1 MERRHRIAMMYNEAF
16 ASLGAHLTVPKVKSD
31 RGSVWA
37 QYTVLVKDRDGFA
50 NALKAKGVPTSVHYP
65 SPLHWQPVYKDWKRE
80 FEKLPINT
88 ETILVGHSAGG
99 AFLVRWLGENNQ
111 KIRKL
116 ILVAPGKKIG
126 SYPNAEHNREL
137 YDFKVNPKIKD
148 RVGNIIIFT
157 SPEEPPHRK
166 ENVKLYRE
174 LLGAE
179 VISLKGKGHFVYQ
192 DTGTDKFPELL
203 EIILS

>member
-1 MERRHRIAMMYNEAF
+1 
-16 ASLGAHLTVPKVKSD
+16 
-31 RGSVWA
+31 
-37 QYTVLVKDRDGFA
+37 
-50 NALKAKGVPTSVHYP
+50 
-65 SPLHWQPVYKDWKRE
+65 
-80 FEKLPINT
+80 
-88 ETILVGHSAGG
+88 
-99 AFLVRWLGENNQ
+99 VRWLGENNQ

-157 SPEEPPHRK
+157 SPEEPQHRK